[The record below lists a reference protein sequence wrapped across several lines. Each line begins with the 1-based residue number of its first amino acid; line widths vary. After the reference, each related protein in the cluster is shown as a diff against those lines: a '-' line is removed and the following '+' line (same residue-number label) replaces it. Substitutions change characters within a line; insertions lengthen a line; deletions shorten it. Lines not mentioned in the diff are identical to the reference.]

1 MCRSISRITA
11 CTLAGMDRYIRN
23 KIYRSL
29 IAKGEIGREAR
40 ARAVIVDGHWG
51 LVGPGDNGADFG
63 I

>member
-1 MCRSISRITA
+1 
-11 CTLAGMDRYIRN
+11 MDRYIRN

-51 LVGPGDNGADFG
+51 LAGPGDKRRGFWDIDDGTFKY
-63 I
+63 